1 MGRDLTFDLI
11 SEAGYAKVDTLM
23 EQLVLDAAQL
33 KPRRNRPGAKILQD
47 VREELG
53 ATIDEEGAPR
63 PRHAES
69 DLIRTG

>member
-53 ATIDEEGAPR
+53 ATIDEEGALVLAMLNP
-63 PRHAES
+63 
-69 DLIRTG
+69 T

>member
-47 VREELG
+47 VGVSAIENLLFWPLG
-53 ATIDEEGAPR
+53 R
-63 PRHAES
+63 FS
-69 DLIRTG
+69 N

>member
-53 ATIDEEGAPR
+53 ATIDEEGAPSSS
-63 PRHAES
+63 PC
-69 DLIRTG
+69 